1 MGLFNMDS
9 GDLAKAIGQALI
21 YLIASGTI
29 IEISPIKFNPITM
42 ILKWMGDKMNS
53 GLKTELDALKKAQEE
68 QKKDFQDFKV
78 AQYRYEIF
86 QFESEIRDNN
96 DRHTEEQ
103 YNHILEQCKKYE
115 AYCVDNDIPNGKA
128 EMAIK
133 HIRDVCYDH
142 LMHDS
147 FEKK

>member
-9 GDLAKAIGQALI
+9 GELARVLGQALI
-21 YLIASGTI
+21 YLIASGTL

-53 GLKTELDALKKAQEE
+53 GIKAELDTVKKAQEE
-68 QKKDFQDFKV
+68 QRKDFQDFKV
-78 AQYRYEIF
+78 SQYRYEIF
-86 QFESEIRDNN
+86 QFENEIRDNN
-96 DRHTEEQ
+96 DHHTEEQ

-115 AYCVDNDIPNGKA
+115 AYCQDNNIPNGKA

-133 HIRDVCYDH
+133 HIRDVCYEH
-142 LMHDS
+142 LKDDS
-147 FEKK
+147 FEK

>member
-115 AYCVDNDIPNGKA
+115 TYCVDNDIPNGKA

-142 LMHDS
+142 LKHDS
-147 FEKK
+147 FEK

>member
-9 GDLAKAIGQALI
+9 GDLAKAIGQVFI

-42 ILKWMGDKMNS
+42 VLKWMGDKMNS
-53 GLKTELDALKKAQEE
+53 GLKTELDALKKAQDE

-115 AYCVDNDIPNGKA
+115 TYCVDNDIPNGKA

-142 LMHDS
+142 LKHDS
-147 FEKK
+147 FEK

>member
-9 GDLAKAIGQALI
+9 NELAKVLGQALI
-21 YLIASGTI
+21 YLIASGTL

-53 GLKTELDALKKAQEE
+53 GIKAELDIVKKAQEE
-68 QKKDFQDFKV
+68 QRKDFQDYKV

-86 QFESEIRDNN
+86 QFENEIRDNN
-96 DRHTEEQ
+96 DHHTEEQ
-103 YNHILEQCKKYE
+103 YNHILDQCKKYE
-115 AYCVDNDIPNGKA
+115 DYCKDNNIPNGKA

-142 LMHDS
+142 LKDDS
-147 FEKK
+147 FEK

>member
-9 GDLAKAIGQALI
+9 GELSKVIGQALI
-21 YLIASGTI
+21 YLIASGTL

-53 GLKTELDALKKAQEE
+53 GIKAEIDIVKKAQEE
-68 QKKDFQDFKV
+68 QRKDFQDYKV
-78 AQYRYEIF
+78 SQYRYEIF
-86 QFESEIRDNN
+86 QFENEIRDNN
-96 DRHTEEQ
+96 DHHTEEQ

-115 AYCVDNDIPNGKA
+115 TYCEDNNIPNGKA

-142 LMHDS
+142 LKDDS
-147 FEKK
+147 FEK

>member
-9 GDLAKAIGQALI
+9 GELAKVLGQALI
-21 YLIASGTI
+21 YLIASGTL

-53 GLKTELDALKKAQEE
+53 GIKAEIDIVKKAQEE
-68 QKKDFQDFKV
+68 QRKDFQDYKV
-78 AQYRYEIF
+78 SQYRYEIF
-86 QFESEIRDNN
+86 QFENEIRDNN
-96 DRHTEEQ
+96 DHHTEEQ

-115 AYCVDNDIPNGKA
+115 SYCKDNNIPNGKA

-142 LMHDS
+142 LKDDS
-147 FEKK
+147 FEK

>member
-9 GDLAKAIGQALI
+9 GDLAKAIGQTLI

-53 GLKTELDALKKAQEE
+53 GLKTELDALKKAQED

-142 LMHDS
+142 LKHDS
-147 FEKK
+147 FEK

>member
-115 AYCVDNDIPNGKA
+115 AYCVDNNIPNGKA

-142 LMHDS
+142 LKHDS
-147 FEKK
+147 FEK

>member
-1 MGLFNMDS
+1 MGLFNIDS
-9 GDLAKAIGQALI
+9 GELAKVLGQAFI
-21 YLIASGTI
+21 YLIASGTL

-53 GLKTELDALKKAQEE
+53 GIKAEIDIVKKAQEE
-68 QKKDFQDFKV
+68 QRKDFQDYKV
-78 AQYRYEIF
+78 SQYRYEIF
-86 QFESEIRDNN
+86 QFENEIRDNN
-96 DRHTEEQ
+96 DHHTEEQ

-115 AYCVDNDIPNGKA
+115 TYCEDNNIPNGKA

-142 LMHDS
+142 LKDDS
-147 FEKK
+147 FEK

>member
-9 GDLAKAIGQALI
+9 DDLAKAIGQALI

-142 LMHDS
+142 LKHDS
-147 FEKK
+147 FEK

>member
-9 GDLAKAIGQALI
+9 GELSKVIGQALI
-21 YLIASGTI
+21 YLIASGTL

-53 GLKTELDALKKAQEE
+53 GIKAEIDIVKKAQEE
-68 QKKDFQDFKV
+68 QRKDFQDYKV
-78 AQYRYEIF
+78 SQYRYEIF
-86 QFESEIRDNN
+86 QFENEIRDNN
-96 DRHTEEQ
+96 DHHTEEQ

-115 AYCVDNDIPNGKA
+115 TYCKDNNIPNGKA

-142 LMHDS
+142 LKDDS
-147 FEKK
+147 FEK

>member
-115 AYCVDNDIPNGKA
+115 AYCVDNDIPNGIA

-142 LMHDS
+142 LKHDS
-147 FEKK
+147 FEK

>member
-1 MGLFNMDS
+1 MGLFNIDS
-9 GDLAKAIGQALI
+9 GELAKVLGQAFI
-21 YLIASGTI
+21 YLIASGTL

-53 GLKTELDALKKAQEE
+53 GIKAEIDIVKKAQEE
-68 QKKDFQDFKV
+68 QRKDFQDYKV
-78 AQYRYEIF
+78 SQYRYEIF
-86 QFESEIRDNN
+86 QFENEIRDNN
-96 DRHTEEQ
+96 DHHTEEQ

-115 AYCVDNDIPNGKA
+115 TYCEDNNIPNGKA

-142 LMHDS
+142 LKDDS
-147 FEKK
+147 FKK

>member
-9 GDLAKAIGQALI
+9 GELAKVLGQALI
-21 YLIASGTI
+21 YLIASGTL
-29 IEISPIKFNPITM
+29 IEISPIKFNPITI

-53 GLKTELDALKKAQEE
+53 GIKAEIDIVKKAQEE
-68 QKKDFQDFKV
+68 QRKDFQDYKV
-78 AQYRYEIF
+78 SQYRYEIF
-86 QFESEIRDNN
+86 QFENEIRDNN
-96 DRHTEEQ
+96 DHHTEEQ

-115 AYCVDNDIPNGKA
+115 SYCKDNNIPNGKA

-142 LMHDS
+142 LKDDS
-147 FEKK
+147 FEK

>member
-42 ILKWMGDKMNS
+42 VLKWMGDKMNS
-53 GLKTELDALKKAQEE
+53 GLKTELDALKKAQDE
-68 QKKDFQDFKV
+68 QKKDFQDFKA

-115 AYCVDNDIPNGKA
+115 TYCVDNDIPNGKA

-142 LMHDS
+142 IKHDS
-147 FEKK
+147 FEK

>member
-1 MGLFNMDS
+1 MSLFNMDS

-142 LMHDS
+142 LKHDS
-147 FEKK
+147 FEK

>member
-103 YNHILEQCKKYE
+103 YNHI
-115 AYCVDNDIPNGKA
+115 PNGKA

-142 LMHDS
+142 LKHDS
-147 FEKK
+147 FEK

>member
-9 GDLAKAIGQALI
+9 GELSKVIGQSFI
-21 YLIASGTI
+21 YLIASGTL

-53 GLKTELDALKKAQEE
+53 GIKAEIDIVKKAQEE
-68 QKKDFQDFKV
+68 QRKDFQDYKV
-78 AQYRYEIF
+78 SQYRYEIF
-86 QFESEIRDNN
+86 QFENEIRDNN
-96 DRHTEEQ
+96 DHHTEEQ

-115 AYCVDNDIPNGKA
+115 TYCEDNNIPNGKA

-142 LMHDS
+142 LKDDS
-147 FEKK
+147 FEK

>member
-1 MGLFNMDS
+1 MNLFNMDS
-9 GDLAKAIGQALI
+9 GDLAKAIGQTLI

-142 LMHDS
+142 LKHDS
-147 FEKK
+147 FEK

>member
-1 MGLFNMDS
+1 MGLFNIDS
-9 GDLAKAIGQALI
+9 GELAKVLGQAFI
-21 YLIASGTI
+21 YLIASGTL

-53 GLKTELDALKKAQEE
+53 GIKAEIDIVKKAQEE
-68 QKKDFQDFKV
+68 QRKDFQDYKV
-78 AQYRYEIF
+78 SQYRYEIF
-86 QFESEIRDNN
+86 QFENEIRDNN
-96 DRHTEEQ
+96 DHHTEEQ

-115 AYCVDNDIPNGKA
+115 AYCEDNNIPNGKA

-142 LMHDS
+142 LKDDS
-147 FEKK
+147 FEK

>member
-9 GDLAKAIGQALI
+9 NELARAIGQALI
-21 YLIASGTI
+21 YLIASGTL

-42 ILKWMGDKMNS
+42 VLKWMGDKMNS
-53 GLKTELDALKKAQEE
+53 GIKAELDALKKAQEE
-68 QKKDFQDFKV
+68 QRKDFRDYKV

-86 QFESEIRDNN
+86 QFENEIRDNN
-96 DRHTEEQ
+96 DHHTEEQ
-103 YNHILEQCKKYE
+103 YNHILEQCKSYE
-115 AYCVDNDIPNGKA
+115 DYCKEYNIPNGKA

-142 LMHDS
+142 LRDDS
-147 FEKK
+147 FQK

>member
-1 MGLFNMDS
+1 MGLFNIDS
-9 GDLAKAIGQALI
+9 GELAKVLGQAFI
-21 YLIASGTI
+21 YLIASGTL

-42 ILKWMGDKMNS
+42 VLKWMGDKMNS
-53 GLKTELDALKKAQEE
+53 GLKTELDALKKAQDE

-115 AYCVDNDIPNGKA
+115 TYCVDNDIPNGKA

-142 LMHDS
+142 LKHDS
-147 FEKK
+147 FEK

>member
-1 MGLFNMDS
+1 MDLFNMDS
-9 GDLAKAIGQALI
+9 GDLAKAIGKTLI

-142 LMHDS
+142 LKHDS
-147 FEKK
+147 FEK

>member
-1 MGLFNMDS
+1 MDLFNMDS
-9 GDLAKAIGQALI
+9 GDLAKAIGHTLI

-142 LMHDS
+142 LKHDS
-147 FEKK
+147 FEK

>member
-9 GDLAKAIGQALI
+9 GDLAKAIGQMLI

-42 ILKWMGDKMNS
+42 VLKWMGDKMNS
-53 GLKTELDALKKAQEE
+53 GLKTELDALKKAQDE

-115 AYCVDNDIPNGKA
+115 TYCVDNDIPNGKA

-142 LMHDS
+142 LKHDS
-147 FEKK
+147 FEK